1 MRFIDRFSTAS
12 FLRTILIAGL
22 FTLNVNHAAAKVA
35 ASESFYTSMQASPE
49 VQQLQE
55 GIASSKDNQDMP
67 FVILDKKQAKIF
79 VYEKDGRNLGGAPAL
94 LGIAIGDKYYPG
106 TGQIKLSQ
114 IRVEERTTP
123 AGRFQA
129 RLGKNT
135 HGQEVLWVNYDMGI
149 AIHPVVTS
157 NPKEHRLERLRSQ
170 DPKQHRISF
179 GCINVPK
186 NFYNTII
193 SPIFKAQGGIVYV
206 LPDEMN
212 IREVF
217 GTYFQTTS
225 I

>member
-35 ASESFYTSMQASPE
+35 ASESFYTSKQASPE

-135 HGQEVLWVNYDMGI
+135 HGQGRV
-149 AIHPVVTS
+149 
-157 NPKEHRLERLRSQ
+157 
-170 DPKQHRISF
+170 
-179 GCINVPK
+179 
-186 NFYNTII
+186 
-193 SPIFKAQGGIVYV
+193 
-206 LPDEMN
+206 
-212 IREVF
+212 
-217 GTYFQTTS
+217 
-225 I
+225 

>member
-1 MRFIDRFSTAS
+1 
-12 FLRTILIAGL
+12 
-22 FTLNVNHAAAKVA
+22 
-35 ASESFYTSMQASPE
+35 
-49 VQQLQE
+49 
-55 GIASSKDNQDMP
+55 MP